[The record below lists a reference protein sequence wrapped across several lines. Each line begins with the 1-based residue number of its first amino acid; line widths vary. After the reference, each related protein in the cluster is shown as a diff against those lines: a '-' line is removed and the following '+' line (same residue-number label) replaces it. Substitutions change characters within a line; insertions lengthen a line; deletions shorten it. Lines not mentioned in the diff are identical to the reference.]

1 MKVLHL
7 ISGGD
12 TGGAKTHV
20 LSLVGELQKTIPVR
34 LACFMEGPFLTEARE
49 LGLDTLLL
57 KQKGRADLSVLNELV
72 DVVRRDRFDILHAHG
87 ARANLLVALVKR
99 RLGIPCLTTVHSD
112 YRLDFIGNIY
122 KTIAYTP
129 LNSIALRFFDYY
141 VTVAGP
147 VRDVLVKRGFPRDRI
162 FSVNNGIDFDL
173 DLRLPSRAEALAM
186 AGLNIPPDAPIIG
199 AVGRLALI
207 KDYPTFIRAAAAV
220 HAEFPDVH
228 FMIIGDGEERQRLA
242 DLVAQLDVVDRVHF
256 AGYHDN
262 PNPLMSTLT
271 VNVLTSRNEGG
282 LPYVLLEGARL
293 GLATVSTTV
302 GGVRDLISADETG
315 LLFDPGDDAALS
327 RHLIALLRDP
337 ERRTRLGDNIRARAR
352 EHFSLRRMAEQQL
365 DIYRHIVRED

>member
-262 PNPLMSTLT
+262 PNPLMSTLA

>member
-129 LNSIALRFFDYY
+129 LSSIALRFFDYY

-262 PNPLMSTLT
+262 PNPLMSTLA